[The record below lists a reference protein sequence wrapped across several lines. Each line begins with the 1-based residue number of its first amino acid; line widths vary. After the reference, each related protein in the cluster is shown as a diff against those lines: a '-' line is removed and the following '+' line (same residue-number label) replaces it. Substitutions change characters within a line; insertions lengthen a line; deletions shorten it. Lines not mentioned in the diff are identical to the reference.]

1 MINKIK
7 LSLDPSWSDDIKNF
21 INKFDITTGVNTFS
35 EIETIISAVDK
46 HHFNPSEEY
55 IYCVDFS
62 SLCWFDSKKALKD
75 FNKQTKLLGYNVI
88 DIPNSNLGIK
98 MELYEKI
105 PKQTNNTTTTQSQTG
120 NKEMDVT
127 ALESILANQFSQFES
142 SITSKIEL
150 KIQTEVDKLRT
161 ELTSKIET
169 EVSNL
174 NNKIET
180 ELSKINERLD
190 RLEHKVDVIFKILKR
205 HDEAL
210 VDAGI
215 LKVSAFE
222 EFGVEYEID
231 DKKK

>member
-1 MINKIK
+1 
-7 LSLDPSWSDDIKNF
+7 
-21 INKFDITTGVNTFS
+21 
-35 EIETIISAVDK
+35 
-46 HHFNPSEEY
+46 
-55 IYCVDFS
+55 
-62 SLCWFDSKKALKD
+62 
-75 FNKQTKLLGYNVI
+75 
-88 DIPNSNLGIK
+88 
-98 MELYEKI
+98 
-105 PKQTNNTTTTQSQTG
+105 
-120 NKEMDVT
+120 MDVT

-150 KIQTEVDKLRT
+150 KIQTEVDKLNK
-161 ELTSKIET
+161 KIET

-180 ELSKINERLD
+180 KVSKINERLD

-222 EFGVEYEID
+222 EFGVEYEIE